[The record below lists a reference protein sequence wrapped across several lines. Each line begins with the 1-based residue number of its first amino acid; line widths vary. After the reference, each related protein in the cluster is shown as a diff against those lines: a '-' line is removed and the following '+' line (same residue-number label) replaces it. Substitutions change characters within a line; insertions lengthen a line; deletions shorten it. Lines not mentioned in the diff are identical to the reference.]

1 LDVHLSAPRI
11 GAAITSLVERDTAK
25 FSSSQVELICSWTHM
40 AMGVGEVHSSMP
52 TSKSKLNAV
61 HPDGSWTR
69 CQLPP
74 EITWL
79 TTGAIEC
86 MQTDALLQS

>member
-1 LDVHLSAPRI
+1 
-11 GAAITSLVERDTAK
+11 
-25 FSSSQVELICSWTHM
+25 M